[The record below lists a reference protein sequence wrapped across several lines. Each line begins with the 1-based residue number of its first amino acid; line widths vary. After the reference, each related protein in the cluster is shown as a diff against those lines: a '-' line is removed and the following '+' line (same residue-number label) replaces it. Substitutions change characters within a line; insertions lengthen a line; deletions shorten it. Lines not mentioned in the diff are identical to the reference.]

1 MSPSI
6 TFIVYV
12 TDAPK
17 AARFYADLLD
27 LGTPTFE
34 SPGYIAFALGDSA
47 SLSLWSGHADPAPH
61 TPRTSEVCLT
71 VTDTP
76 EEIDR
81 RFEKWTAMGAK
92 PVTEPMDAVFGR
104 TFVVADPDGNLI
116 RVAPTDT

>member
-17 AARFYADLLD
+17 AALFYADLLD
-27 LGTPTFE
+27 ITPTFE
-34 SPGYIAFALGDSA
+34 TPGYIAFELGDKA
-47 SLSLWSGHADPAPH
+47 SLALWSGHADTTPQ

-71 VTDTP
+71 VKEGR

-81 RFEKWTAMGAK
+81 RFENWTAKGAR
-92 PVTEPMDAVFGR
+92 VITEPMDAVFGR

-116 RVAPTDT
+116 RVAPVDA